1 MSLSPPLAHIRRTPP
16 SKCQSVFEKM
26 AMQYA
31 DIKPECNIIAAEV
44 SGSVGLAGERLTIV
58 DCKIFKLR

>member
-1 MSLSPPLAHIRRTPP
+1 
-16 SKCQSVFEKM
+16 M